1 MEEDQARIRW
11 ERIRLGENT
20 MGPWYAR
27 LPARDGVCFATVSE
41 CMDKSRWLINLF
53 PKGKDVGMWSCYVP
67 TGEKGRVWIERW
79 TRHHWQS
86 VVQPA
91 PSSRPGTN

>member
-1 MEEDQARIRW
+1 MDEHQACIRW

-27 LPARDGVCFATVSE
+27 LPSRDGVCFATISE
-41 CMDKSRWLINLF
+41 CLDSRWVVNLF
-53 PKGKDVGMWSCYVP
+53 PKGRDVAMWSCYVP
-67 TGEKGRVWIERW
+67 TGEKGKVWIERW

-86 VVQPA
+86 VT
-91 PSSRPGTN
+91 SSPTQ